1 MPKVTHKT
9 RRKHCKSS
17 FPRMRKELQKMLVL
31 GRNIGDTIVINDNI
45 YITIFETSTT
55 GNKFKVAIDAP
66 AEMKISRGEHYAN
79 DAERWAKI
87 EAMKAESIRRSKRA
101 IREERAA
108 LAAKQ
113 RKSAVQIAAPKPSIG
128 Y

>member
-1 MPKVTHKT
+1 
-9 RRKHCKSS
+9 
-17 FPRMRKELQKMLVL
+17 MLVL

-55 GNKFKVAIDAP
+55 GNKFNDAIDAP
-66 AEMKISRGEHYAN
+66 AEMKITRGEHYAN

-87 EAMKAESIRRSKRA
+87 EAMKVESIRRSKRA

-108 LAAKQ
+108 MAAKG
-113 RKSAVQIAAPKPSIG
+113 RKQAAQKAAPQPTIG

>member
-1 MPKVTHKT
+1 
-9 RRKHCKSS
+9 
-17 FPRMRKELQKMLVL
+17 MLVL

-66 AEMKISRGEHYAN
+66 AEMKISRGEHYAG
-79 DAERWAKI
+79 DAERWEKI
-87 EAMKAESIRRSKRA
+87 KAMKAESIRRSKRA
-101 IREERAA
+101 IREERADRGA
-108 LAAKQ
+108 KERKQAAQ
-113 RKSAVQIAAPKPSIG
+113 STAPKPAIG